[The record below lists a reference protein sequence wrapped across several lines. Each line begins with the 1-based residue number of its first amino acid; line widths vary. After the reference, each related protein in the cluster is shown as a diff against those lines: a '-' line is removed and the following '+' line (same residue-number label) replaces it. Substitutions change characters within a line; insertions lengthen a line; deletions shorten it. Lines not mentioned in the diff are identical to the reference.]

1 MELLPESSHRLA
13 CCPATTPPE
22 RWVQELQPDLIV
34 LDLSSDQD
42 EVLRT
47 CETVRA
53 ASDRPVVVLSEQR
66 DEFLIAHVLALGI
79 DEYLVLPVGDHE
91 LVARLDAMLRRI
103 NRSRRSENGART
115 NGVVLSPL
123 DLAVE
128 VSGRKVFLSPT
139 EFRLLSCLASVPGK
153 VFTHDTLMSRVWGAE
168 YVDSRHYLHLYI
180 RYLREKLEPDPTRP
194 ELIISEW
201 GVGYRF
207 QPPREPVA

>member
-1 MELLPESSHRLA
+1 MELLPENSHRVA
-13 CCPATTPPE
+13 CCPATTPPD
-22 RWVQELQPDLIV
+22 RWIQELQPDLVV
-34 LDLSSDQD
+34 LDISCDQD
-42 EVLRT
+42 ELLNS
-47 CETVRA
+47 CEAVRG

-66 DEFLIAHVLALGI
+66 DEFLIARVLALGI
-79 DEYLVLPVGDHE
+79 DEYLALPVGDHE

-103 NRSRRSENGART
+103 NRSRKAEGGAGT
-115 NGVVLSPL
+115 NGVVLSAL
-123 DLAVE
+123 DLSVDL
-128 VSGRKVFLSPT
+128 SGRKVFLSPT

-194 ELIISEW
+194 EMIISEW

-207 QPPREPVA
+207 QPPRESVA